1 MRRTRTVTSVS
12 ACLALSAVGIAA
24 APVDAADLADPITE
38 LTVSGQ
44 AAVPGDVLTLS
55 AAWQVPDHSA
65 AGDSFTLHLPAE
77 LVPLATDFPLATEAG
92 DVVATAHVADGKVTV
107 TLTDFVTTHPINIHG
122 SLRFSARVVDSAQPG
137 TRITVSWGG
146 QTRVIT
152 VGQGEGIGPGPSEPN
167 KYMWQREG
175 TVGSAIDIPG
185 QLSDAVVTD
194 RPENM
199 RIICSSLSITTGE
212 IHDGAYPTAWE
223 PVTPRELSCTE
234 EGFVLGLPEIEADTM
249 THIVYDSVPV
259 QGATEAVN
267 TYDVVGAQRHGGGT
281 VTKTLLNGSGSASA
295 EEDRLPVTPA
305 PTVTPTPTATPT
317 PSVPAQPSPSTST
330 PVEPSPTP
338 SSSASTP
345 PTPSAPTEPSPTT
358 GIPEEPSPSATP
370 TAGTTPE
377 PVRSTPQISAA
388 PAAAAAP
395 SSPASGP
402 GTTGSAQQPQSGQGT
417 LAHTGAQTTAAAV
430 GGIALLAAGALVLVM
445 TRRRD
450 S

>member
-146 QTRVIT
+146 QTRIIT

-295 EEDRLPVTPA
+295 EEDRLPVTP
-305 PTVTPTPTATPT
+305 TPTATPT
-317 PSVPAQPSPSTST
+317 PSVPVEPSPTPSPSA

-338 SSSASTP
+338 STSASMP
-345 PTPSAPTEPSPTT
+345 PTPSAPAEPSPSAST
-358 GIPEEPSPSATP
+358 PAEPAPSATP
-370 TAGTTPE
+370 TASSTPE
-377 PVRSTPQISAA
+377 PVRSTPQDSPT

-395 SSPASGP
+395 SSPAGGS
-402 GTTGSAQQPQSGQGT
+402 GTTGSAQQPQTGQDT
-417 LAHTGAQTTAAAV
+417 LARTGAQTTAAAV
-430 GGIALLAAGALVLVM
+430 GGIGLLVAGALALVM
-445 TRRRD
+445 VRRRH